1 MKGEE
6 GERHVSFINIT
17 VSNHWQKL
25 GVTCFHT
32 PGCPPEEP
40 FLLWAILDREI
51 TASPSDD
58 LPPDEF
64 KKASQRIR
72 DRMGKAEVS
81 FSEWLE
87 KQKRKTT

>member
-1 MKGEE
+1 MKSEE

-17 VSNHWQKL
+17 VSNRWQKS

-40 FLLWAILDREI
+40 FLLWAILDRKI

-58 LPPDEF
+58 LPLDEF
-64 KKASQRIR
+64 KKASQCIR
-72 DRMGKAEVS
+72 DRMGKEEVL
-81 FSEWLE
+81 FAEWLE
-87 KQKRKTT
+87 KQRRKAT